1 MQQIEYSGY
10 TEEQAGLFMR
20 LLGLSEA
27 ETELINAADRK
38 GDKKGTGF
46 RSGRYTKKNR
56 LKAKKKR
63 SKPKRKR

>member
-20 LLGLSEA
+20 LFGLSEA
-27 ETELINAADRK
+27 EAELINAADRK
-38 GDKKGTGF
+38 EDRKGTGH

-56 LKAKKKR
+56 LKAKRKR